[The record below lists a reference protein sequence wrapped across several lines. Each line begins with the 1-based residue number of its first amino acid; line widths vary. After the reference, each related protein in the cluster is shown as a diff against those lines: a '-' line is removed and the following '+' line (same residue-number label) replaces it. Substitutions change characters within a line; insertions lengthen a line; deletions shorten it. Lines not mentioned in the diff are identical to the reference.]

1 MKEFQSRLREL
12 RVERG
17 ISQGGLSKA
26 LGLSRNVVTNYE
38 LGIREPSLDT
48 LKAICE
54 TISSGAPTTI
64 ELCLDD
70 FLRTFPE
77 QECQVED
84 MQ

>member
-26 LGLSRNVVTNYE
+26 LGLSRNVITNYE

-48 LKAICE
+48 LKAIC
-54 TISSGAPTTI
+54 
-64 ELCLDD
+64 D
-70 FLRTFPE
+70 FFDVPADYLIGRA
-77 QECQVED
+77 D
-84 MQ
+84 SY